1 MKFQSAFVATLL
13 ACLPAIAGEHQ
24 SVAEFTP
31 EESGKLDWSIV
42 DDGVMGG
49 LSQGKREIGK
59 DGILR
64 FFGTLSLE
72 NNGGFSS
79 LRTGNVKLDLSGA
92 EGVVLRVKGDGRT
105 YQLRFST
112 DAEYRGREMSFQAG
126 FPTTKGEWTEV
137 KIPFGSFVGTWRGTE
152 LPDKTFD
159 PAKVRRLGLQ
169 LADKKAGPFELH
181 VDWIRSYGGDDT
193 TAEEARE
200 YLKQGA
206 LVIDVRSPGEYNP
219 EHLPTAVNIPLDVIE
234 TALPVR
240 VPDKNKVLLLHCQ
253 SGRRSALAMKK
264 LKSIGYTHVYDL
276 GSFPRAKSVVD
287 DKDDK

>member
-1 MKFQSAFVATLL
+1 M
-13 ACLPAIAGEHQ
+13 PAIAGERQ

-31 EESGKLDWSIV
+31 EESEKLGWGIV

-79 LRTGNVKLDLSGA
+79 LRTGNVKLDLGGA

-126 FPTTKGEWTEV
+126 FSTTKGEWTEV
-137 KIPFGSFVGTWRGTE
+137 TVPFGRFVGTWRGTE

-159 PAKVRRLGLQ
+159 STKIRRLGLQ
-169 LADKKAGPFELH
+169 LADKKEGPFELQ
-181 VDWIRSYGGDDT
+181 VDWIRTYGGDDT
-193 TAEEARE
+193 
-200 YLKQGA
+200 K
-206 LVIDVRSPGEYNP
+206 P
-219 EHLPTAVNIPLDVIE
+219 
-234 TALPVR
+234 
-240 VPDKNKVLLLHCQ
+240 
-253 SGRRSALAMKK
+253 SGGR
-264 LKSIGYTHVYDL
+264 
-276 GSFPRAKSVVD
+276 
-287 DKDDK
+287 

>member
-1 MKFQSAFVATLL
+1 MKTRSAIAATLF
-13 ACLPAIAGEHQ
+13 ACLPAIAGERQ

-31 EESGKLDWSIV
+31 EESGKLDWRIV

-79 LRTGNVKLDLSGA
+79 LRTGNVKLDLGAA

-112 DAEYRGREMSFQAG
+112 DAEYRGSEMSFQAG
-126 FPTTKGEWTEV
+126 FATTKGAWTEV
-137 KIPFGSFVGTWRGTE
+137 KLPFNRFVGSWRGTE

-159 PAKVRRLGLQ
+159 PAKIRRLGLQ
-169 LADKKAGPFELH
+169 LADKKEGPFELH
-181 VDWIRSYGGDDT
+181 VDWIRSYGG
-193 TAEEARE
+193 
-200 YLKQGA
+200 
-206 LVIDVRSPGEYNP
+206 SPS
-219 EHLPTAVNIPLDVIE
+219 D
-234 TALPVR
+234 R
-240 VPDKNKVLLLHCQ
+240 
-253 SGRRSALAMKK
+253 
-264 LKSIGYTHVYDL
+264 
-276 GSFPRAKSVVD
+276 
-287 DKDDK
+287 